1 MVSAYATPYVDPSSD
16 FFDGIG
22 IAAQIIY
29 ITSGLV
35 ANDFASDGPVKEA
48 VKMQSGY
55 SFWICQPIGR
65 TALWSGTVDESN

>member
-48 VKMQSGY
+48 VKNAKWVFFLDLPTHRPYRPMERN
-55 SFWICQPIGR
+55 GR
-65 TALWSGTVDESN
+65 